1 MLLSWYNRFAHLIN
15 NKIMDKKYVIS
26 LSEAKENFFEIIDE
40 VQKPDVYY
48 VLTEDGRSKAVVMS
62 AEKFDSWQ
70 ETLEIMSDPEL
81 VKELKESEK
90 EIERGEYVTL
100 EELLEKEGLSITD
113 NPKTTKRKS
122 K

>member
-1 MLLSWYNRFAHLIN
+1 
-15 NKIMDKKYVIS
+15 MDKKYVIS